1 MILPKLEEWIEYVDL
16 RNGVDELEIWAH
28 LDMISDETL
37 YKLDTQ
43 DRGRVLLSVAVRE
56 ARLTRG
62 A

>member
-16 RNGVDELEIWAH
+16 RNGVDDLEIWTY
-28 LDMISDETL
+28 LEVISDETL

-43 DRGRVLLSVAVRE
+43 NRGRVLLSVAVRE

>member
-16 RNGVDELEIWAH
+16 RNGVDDLEIWTY
-28 LDMISDETL
+28 LEVISDETL
-37 YKLDTQ
+37 YKLQTQ

>member
-16 RNGVDELEIWAH
+16 RNGVDELQIWTH
-28 LDMISDETL
+28 LEVISDETL
-37 YKLDTQ
+37 YKLQTQ

>member
-16 RNGVDELEIWAH
+16 RNGVDELQIWTH
-28 LDMISDETL
+28 LEVISDETL
-37 YKLDTQ
+37 YKLHTQ
-43 DRGRVLLSVAVRE
+43 NRGRVLLSVAVRE

>member
-16 RNGVDELEIWAH
+16 RNGVDELQIWTH
-28 LDMISDETL
+28 LEVISDETL

-43 DRGRVLLSVAVRE
+43 NRGRVLLSVAVRE